1 MFRKSSLGSRKSFP
15 GGRRDAG
22 AFQELRQLTAEPE
35 QPHAVEKE
43 VAEAIEAGQS
53 YQAPPQ
59 QTSCT
64 CPPEPEHD
72 HDVAAAEGEGMP
84 PLKNNC
90 KACYPPSTKKILV
103 LG

>member
-35 QPHAVEKE
+35 QPHAVEQPAVVATPAE
-43 VAEAIEAGQS
+43 VS
-53 YQAPPQ
+53 
-59 QTSCT
+59 SCT

-72 HDVAAAEGEGMP
+72 HEVAAAEGEGMP